1 MDQDYDSFVGNKATL
16 LSGGQKQRLAIARAV
31 INDPPILIL
40 DEATSALDPSSEREV
55 QHALDQASK
64 NRTTIAI
71 AHRLS
76 TIRHADN
83 IVVMNH
89 GTIEE
94 QGTHDELL
102 ARDHSV
108 YARLLAAQSISRDET
123 PSTVSVNDS
132 ENPHDF
138 VEVEKQRSLAR
149 STSPEVPLPVHDA
162 LRLSVFKT
170 LGMALHDQRRH
181 WLAFTILFICCVI
194 GGTEPFLL
202 VIY

>member
-1 MDQDYDSFVGNKATL
+1 LDQGYDSFVGNKATL
-16 LSGGQKQRLAIARAV
+16 LSGGQEQRLAIARAV

-40 DEATSALDPSSEREV
+40 DEAISALDPSSECEV

-76 TIRHADN
+76 TIYHADN

-89 GTIEE
+89 GTIDE

-108 YARLLAAQSISRDET
+108 YTRLLAAQSMSGNET
-123 PSTVSVNDS
+123 SSMFSVNAF
-132 ENPHDF
+132 EN
-138 VEVEKQRSLAR
+138 V
-149 STSPEVPLPVHDA
+149 
-162 LRLSVFKT
+162 
-170 LGMALHDQRRH
+170 
-181 WLAFTILFICCVI
+181 
-194 GGTEPFLL
+194 
-202 VIY
+202 